1 MKEDRSDK
9 DHREVER
16 QTTLEE
22 AVLETDIQTLSLEAE
37 GEIEMQ
43 EADLKT
49 DGTSQSQKV
58 EGEIE
63 LDDAVAI
70 PPQSQEVEGE
80 SELDDAVAIPPQS
93 QEVEGES
100 ELDQAIVI
108 PFQSQE
114 EAKGES
120 ELNQV
125 DLKTAT
131 STLTLEVEGE
141 SVMQESDD
149 LQTAG
154 TSQSQETERVA
165 KAAVVTFTSVTRKA
179 AVSQTSLTLSRGKR
193 SYPDLHT
200 FVQDM
205 KDGHWNLL
213 SENMR
218 AGMSRHEFSA
228 RCMDITNWV
237 MESTST
243 VAIPALDLTMQIE
256 RSDSSSSSGSGSNEA
271 REVTS
276 LGRSVRFS
284 FSGGPS
290 RRTSSRTT
298 CSTRT
303 PTPFPS
309 SHRYLPL
316 SSSLIG
322 TYPLLSKVLTPI
334 PSSHR
339 YLPLSPPLTGT
350 YPYPLLS

>member
-1 MKEDRSDK
+1 MENKEFKESEVSGNDLTLIDLDDPINDGDIMKEDRSDK

-80 SELDDAVAIPPQS
+80 SELDEAV
-93 QEVEGES
+93 
-100 ELDQAIVI
+100 VI
-108 PFQSQE
+108 PSQSQE

-120 ELNQV
+120 ELKQV

-179 AVSQTSLTLSRGKR
+179 AASQTSLTLSRGKR

-218 AGMSRHEFSA
+218 AGVSYNEQVHGYHKLGDGVYIHCGHSR
-228 RCMDITNWV
+228 
-237 MESTST
+237 
-243 VAIPALDLTMQIE
+243 P
-256 RSDSSSSSGSGSNEA
+256 
-271 REVTS
+271 
-276 LGRSVRFS
+276 
-284 FSGGPS
+284 
-290 RRTSSRTT
+290 
-298 CSTRT
+298 
-303 PTPFPS
+303 
-309 SHRYLPL
+309 
-316 SSSLIG
+316 
-322 TYPLLSKVLTPI
+322 
-334 PSSHR
+334 
-339 YLPLSPPLTGT
+339 
-350 YPYPLLS
+350 

>member
-1 MKEDRSDK
+1 MENKEFKESEVSGNDLTLIDLDDPINDGDVMKEDRSDK

-80 SELDDAVAIPPQS
+80 SELDEAV
-93 QEVEGES
+93 
-100 ELDQAIVI
+100 VI
-108 PFQSQE
+108 PSQSQE

-179 AVSQTSLTLSRGKR
+179 AASQTSLTLSRGKR

-205 KDGHWNLL
+205 KDG
-213 SENMR
+213 
-218 AGMSRHEFSA
+218 
-228 RCMDITNWV
+228 
-237 MESTST
+237 
-243 VAIPALDLTMQIE
+243 
-256 RSDSSSSSGSGSNEA
+256 
-271 REVTS
+271 
-276 LGRSVRFS
+276 
-284 FSGGPS
+284 
-290 RRTSSRTT
+290 
-298 CSTRT
+298 
-303 PTPFPS
+303 
-309 SHRYLPL
+309 YLPL
-316 SSSLIG
+316 A
-322 TYPLLSKVLTPI
+322 PLF
-334 PSSHR
+334 
-339 YLPLSPPLTGT
+339 TGT
-350 YPYPLLS
+350 YP

>member
-1 MKEDRSDK
+1 MENKEFKESEVSGNDLTLIDLDDPINDGDIMKEDRSDK

-80 SELDDAVAIPPQS
+80 SELDEAV
-93 QEVEGES
+93 
-100 ELDQAIVI
+100 VI
-108 PFQSQE
+108 PSQSQE

-120 ELNQV
+120 ELKQV

-165 KAAVVTFTSVTRKA
+165 KAAVVTTSVTRKA
-179 AVSQTSLTLSRGKR
+179 AASQTSLTFSRGKR

-205 KDGHWNLL
+205 KD
-213 SENMR
+213 E
-218 AGMSRHEFSA
+218 
-228 RCMDITNWV
+228 
-237 MESTST
+237 
-243 VAIPALDLTMQIE
+243 
-256 RSDSSSSSGSGSNEA
+256 
-271 REVTS
+271 
-276 LGRSVRFS
+276 
-284 FSGGPS
+284 
-290 RRTSSRTT
+290 
-298 CSTRT
+298 
-303 PTPFPS
+303 
-309 SHRYLPL
+309 
-316 SSSLIG
+316 
-322 TYPLLSKVLTPI
+322 
-334 PSSHR
+334 
-339 YLPLSPPLTGT
+339 
-350 YPYPLLS
+350 

>member
-80 SELDDAVAIPPQS
+80 SELDEAV
-93 QEVEGES
+93 
-100 ELDQAIVI
+100 VI
-108 PFQSQE
+108 PSQSQE

-120 ELNQV
+120 ELKQV

-179 AVSQTSLTLSRGKR
+179 AASQTSLTLSRGKR

-218 AGMSRHEFSA
+218 AGVSY
-228 RCMDITNWV
+228 
-237 MESTST
+237 
-243 VAIPALDLTMQIE
+243 
-256 RSDSSSSSGSGSNEA
+256 
-271 REVTS
+271 
-276 LGRSVRFS
+276 
-284 FSGGPS
+284 
-290 RRTSSRTT
+290 
-298 CSTRT
+298 
-303 PTPFPS
+303 
-309 SHRYLPL
+309 SHF
-316 SSSLIG
+316 
-322 TYPLLSKVLTPI
+322 
-334 PSSHR
+334 
-339 YLPLSPPLTGT
+339 
-350 YPYPLLS
+350 

>member
-1 MKEDRSDK
+1 MENKEFKESEVSGNDLTLIDLDDPINDGDVMKEDRSDK

-63 LDDAVAI
+63 LDDAVVIPPQSQEVEGECELDDAVVIPSQSQKVEGEIELDEAVVI

-80 SELDDAVAIPPQS
+80 SELDEAV
-93 QEVEGES
+93 
-100 ELDQAIVI
+100 VI
-108 PFQSQE
+108 PSQSQE

-120 ELNQV
+120 ELKQV

-179 AVSQTSLTLSRGKR
+179 AASQTSLTLSRGKR

-205 KDGHWNLL
+205 KDG
-213 SENMR
+213 
-218 AGMSRHEFSA
+218 
-228 RCMDITNWV
+228 
-237 MESTST
+237 
-243 VAIPALDLTMQIE
+243 
-256 RSDSSSSSGSGSNEA
+256 
-271 REVTS
+271 
-276 LGRSVRFS
+276 
-284 FSGGPS
+284 
-290 RRTSSRTT
+290 
-298 CSTRT
+298 
-303 PTPFPS
+303 
-309 SHRYLPL
+309 
-316 SSSLIG
+316 
-322 TYPLLSKVLTPI
+322 
-334 PSSHR
+334 
-339 YLPLSPPLTGT
+339 
-350 YPYPLLS
+350 